1 MGYMDLNIP
10 YPEPSGPN
18 KKSIIDSNRTK
29 IAVKAMELGFTGIA
43 YNRTITGV
51 MSDQHRC
58 TISPLTIT
66 SLFKLLPALS
76 SSAKLHRDLLGIPM
90 STPFRQYTRLTV
102 CVDSGPQCQ
111 AMNSGNPILKTYDLV
126 AVKPLNQN
134 SFDLACEKMEVD
146 IILIDFSIKLPF
158 RLKQH
163 LIKAAVQR
171 GVHFEVTY
179 ACLITDIQSRKQL
192 ISNAKLLMDWTRGR
206 NIVFSSAAPSV
217 NEFRGPLDV
226 ANLLSL
232 LGLSKDRAKE
242 AISKN
247 CRILLANSLKKKRFY
262 KEAIKVEVLSS
273 DVASHSREGW
283 YQELLKWDPIS
294 SGEGDIVLDDLT
306 KSLSTSCETP
316 KTVKAINFDSIPS
329 QGFQVKDFLPAS
341 NVFDNSTELPNRLD
355 ASSEP
360 GEISLSDAVATHKVV
375 SHDNIRKKTRRS
387 RTKEALNLKEID
399 TLTNA
404 TELESRNFID
414 SDVNCTPFTAKAHVS
429 EPDLCIS
436 SNVLD
441 TVTPNENKIL
451 NLCSEDV
458 KLDDAHNVGHEV
470 EIFTPDSSLN
480 AQMARMH
487 ETSPKEDLKIAEHG
501 VLEIST
507 SISENLMGGE
517 QFNECK
523 TDAVELNEIPL
534 QTPDE
539 MKMKDDFAP
548 AAHSLPNAM
557 LEDIKLG
564 IASTGCDLEASVKS
578 GSAQRRAK
586 RKKRHSARLHETLP
600 KEDLKIAEHGVLEI
614 NTSIPENLMEGGQL
628 NKCKTDAVELNEIP
642 QQKPDEKKMEDCST
656 ISLPDGSL
664 GDTEL
669 GKENTGCVLVP
680 LVMSHSA
687 KKRARQK
694 KARLAR
700 MHETFPKEDLKVA
713 EHGVSEINTSI
724 SENLMDV
731 AQFNNCKTAA
741 VELSEIPQQKSD
753 EKKMEDS
760 SALLLPDGMLGE
772 TELGKVSTGSELVPS
787 IKSRSARKRANRK
800 KNHGEPDAHFDA
812 QLLNPV
818 PVTFKK
824 RIKKSYG
831 FNAI

>member
-18 KKSIIDSNRTK
+18 KKSTIDSNRTK
-29 IAVKAMELGFTGIA
+29 IAVKAMELGYTGIA

-51 MSDQHRC
+51 MSDQHLC
-58 TISPLTIT
+58 SISPLTIT

-76 SSAKLHRDLLGIPM
+76 SSAKLHRDLLGIPI

-111 AMNSGNPILKTYDLV
+111 AINSGNPILKTYDLV
-126 AVKPLNQN
+126 AVKPLNQS

-146 IILIDFSIKLPF
+146 IISIDFSMKLPF

-192 ISNAKLLMDWTRGR
+192 ITNAKLLMDWTRGR
-206 NIVFSSAAPSV
+206 NIVFSSEAPSV

-247 CRILLANSLKKKRFY
+247 CRILLANSLKKKQFY
-262 KEAIKVEVLSS
+262 KEAIRVEVLSS
-273 DVASHSREGW
+273 DVASHSKEGW

-294 SGEGDIVLDDLT
+294 SGEGDILLDDLT
-306 KSLSTSCETP
+306 KSLSTSYETP
-316 KTVKAINFDSIPS
+316 KPVKAINFDSIPS

-355 ASSEP
+355 ACPEP
-360 GEISLSDAVATHKVV
+360 GEISLSDAIATHQVV
-375 SHDNIRKKTRRS
+375 SHDTNRKKNKRS
-387 RTKEALNLKEID
+387 RTKEALNLEEID
-399 TLTNA
+399 TPTN
-404 TELESRNFID
+404 TTKLESKIFID
-414 SDVNCTPFTAKAHVS
+414 SDVNCTPFATKAHVS

-436 SNVLD
+436 SNVVD
-441 TVTPNENKIL
+441 TVTPCEDKKL
-451 NLCSEDV
+451 NICSEDV
-458 KLDDAHNVGHEV
+458 KLDDAHNVGHKV

-480 AQMARMH
+480 AQMERMH
-487 ETSPKEDLKIAEHG
+487 ETFPKENLKIAEHG

-507 SISENLMGGE
+507 SISENLMDDE
-517 QFNECK
+517 QFKECK

-534 QTPDE
+534 QTPDD
-539 MKMKDDFAP
+539 MKMKDDSTLAT
-548 AAHSLPNAM
+548 HLLPNAM
-557 LEDIKLG
+557 LEDTKLG
-564 IASTGCDLEASVKS
+564 NTSTGSDLVASVKS
-578 GSAQRRAK
+578 GSAQRRVK
-586 RKKRHSARLHETLP
+586 RKKRHLARMHETFP
-600 KEDLKIAEHGVLEI
+600 EEDLKISEHGVLKI
-614 NTSIPENLMEGGQL
+614 NTSISENIMDGD
-628 NKCKTDAVELNEIP
+628 KCKTDAVEINEIP
-642 QQKPDEKKMEDCST
+642 RQKPDEKKIEDCST
-656 ISLPDGSL
+656 ISLPDGML
-664 GDTEL
+664 VDTEV
-669 GKENTGCVLVP
+669 GKESTVYELVP
-680 LVMSHSA
+680 SVMSRSA
-687 KKRARQK
+687 KKRAKRK
-694 KARLAR
+694 KVLLAG

-731 AQFNNCKTAA
+731 AQFNKCKTDA
-741 VELSEIPQQKSD
+741 VELCEIPQQKPD
-753 EKKMEDS
+753 EKKMEDYS
-760 SALLLPDGMLGE
+760 TLLLPDGMLKD
-772 TELGKVSTGSELVPS
+772 TELGKVSTGCELVPS
-787 IKSRSARKRANRK
+787 VKSRSAKKRANRK
-800 KNHGEPDAHFDA
+800 KDHGVPDSRFDT

-818 PVTFKK
+818 PVAFKK
-824 RIKKSYG
+824 RIKKKKSKPEI
-831 FNAI
+831 N

>member
-58 TISPLTIT
+58 SISPLTIT

-111 AMNSGNPILKTYDLV
+111 AMNSGNPILRSYDLV

-146 IILIDFSIKLPF
+146 IIAIDFSIKLPF

-192 ISNAKLLMDWTRGR
+192 ITNAKLLMDWTRGR
-206 NIVFSSAAPSV
+206 NIIFSSAAPSV

-226 ANLLSL
+226 SNLLSL

-247 CRILLANSLKKKRFY
+247 CRIVLANSLKKKQFY
-262 KEAIKVEVLSS
+262 KEAIRVEVLSS
-273 DVASHSREGW
+273 DVASHSKEGW

-294 SGEGDIVLDDLT
+294 SGEGDIMLDDLT

-341 NVFDNSTELPNRLD
+341 NVFDNSTKLPNRHD
-355 ASSEP
+355 ACSEP
-360 GEISLSDAVATHKVV
+360 GEVSLSDAVATNQDV
-375 SHDNIRKKTRRS
+375 SHDNIRKKTRRN
-387 RTKEALNLKEID
+387 RTKEARNLKEID
-399 TLTNA
+399 TSANT
-404 TELESRNFID
+404 TELESINVID
-414 SDVNCTPFTAKAHVS
+414 SNVNCTPFTTEAHFS

-441 TVTPNENKIL
+441 TVTPYENKKL
-451 NLCSEDV
+451 NICSEAV
-458 KLDDAHNVGHEV
+458 KLDDAHNVGQEV

-480 AQMARMH
+480 AQMAKMH
-487 ETSPKEDLKIAEHG
+487 GTFPKEDLKIAEHG

-507 SISENLMGGE
+507 SISENLIDGE

-534 QTPDE
+534 QTPD
-539 MKMKDDFAP
+539 KMKTKDDSTLATRL
-548 AAHSLPNAM
+548 LPNAT
-557 LEDIKLG
+557 LDDIKLG
-564 IASTGCDLEASVKS
+564 NASTGCDLEASVKS

-586 RKKRHSARLHETLP
+586 RKKRHSERMHETVP

-614 NTSIPENLMEGGQL
+614 NTSNLMEGGQFS
-628 NKCKTDAVELNEIP
+628 KCKTDAVELNEIP

-669 GKENTGCVLVP
+669 GKESTGYVQP

-687 KKRARQK
+687 RKRANRK

-700 MHETFPKEDLKVA
+700 KHETFPTEDLKVA
-713 EHGVSEINTSI
+713 EHGASEINASI

-731 AQFNNCKTAA
+731 EQFNKCKISA
-741 VELSEIPQQKSD
+741 VELSETPQQKSD
-753 EKKMEDS
+753 EKKLEDY

-772 TELGKVSTGSELVPS
+772 TELGKLSTGSELVPS
-787 IKSRSARKRANRK
+787 IKSRSAKKKANRK
-800 KNHGEPDAHFDA
+800 KHHGEPDAHFDT

-824 RIKKSYG
+824 RIKKSKSKPK
-831 FNAI
+831 ID